1 MNIYY
6 LDVTIVLQYQ
16 ICSHMHLLLKQSNR
30 QNIFDNAT
38 SNLNASPT
46 NGFSVVLSELR
57 VIFVGFPFSSS
68 LKLIQPNCYQETQL
82 GIL

>member
-1 MNIYY
+1 
-6 LDVTIVLQYQ
+6 
-16 ICSHMHLLLKQSNR
+16 MHLHVLLKQSNR

-68 LKLIQPNCYQETQL
+68 LKLIQPSGNTIRDFMIYYNFFGKLIMCITYVHVD
-82 GIL
+82 